1 MKNELYDELNPPK
14 IQVTILDIFNYF
26 PIKSPYLFM
35 DSIETVNADYI
46 VGTYTFK
53 ETEFF
58 YEGHFPGFPVTPGT
72 ILQESG
78 AQIGLVA
85 FGMYLLGN
93 QIDMVVDLG
102 EHLTS
107 PEIKKLPGIE
117 VGGYVIHFYL
127 VDSQMRF
134 KKVIQPGEKIIVRSE
149 KVFFKLNK
157 LKCNVTITTD
167 DGSLVAKGVLSGMIN
182 LQKSEHGA

>member
-1 MKNELYDELNPPK
+1 MKKDLLNDLKPLNLA
-14 IQVTILDIFNYF
+14 ITTEDVLEHF
-26 PIKSPYLFM
+26 PIKDPFKFIDTIDEVDANHIIGS
-35 DSIETVNADYI
+35 
-46 VGTYTFK
+46 YTFK
-53 ETEFF
+53 QDEFF
-58 YEGHFPGFPVTPGT
+58 FSGHFPGCPVAPGT
-72 ILQESG
+72 ILQEAG

-93 QIDMVVDLG
+93 QIDTVVDLG

-107 PEIKKLPGIE
+107 PELKKLPGIE

-134 KKVIQPGEKIIVRSE
+134 KKVIQPGDKIIVKSD

-157 LKCNVTITTD
+157 LKCDVIIKTE
-167 DGSLVAKGVLSGMIN
+167 DGAMVAKGTLSGMIN
-182 LQKSEHGA
+182 LQKSEDGE